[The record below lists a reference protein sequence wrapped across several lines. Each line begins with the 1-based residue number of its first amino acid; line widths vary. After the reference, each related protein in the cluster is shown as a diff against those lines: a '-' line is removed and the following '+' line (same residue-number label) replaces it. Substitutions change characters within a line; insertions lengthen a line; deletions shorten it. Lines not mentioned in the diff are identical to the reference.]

1 MRSVL
6 SEIREMT
13 TKSPDAFY
21 PRLKQI
27 FSECGVAFVAL
38 PYLKSSGINGA
49 VKWLNPD
56 KALLLI
62 NDRNKH
68 ADVFGFALFHEI
80 KHILQQKIKTIYL
93 SFDKKNSAAS
103 LGSNNELNEK
113 EADEFARQRLIPDE
127 EYQAFIYEENYSKK
141 SIQHFAEKIDI
152 HPCIVLGRL
161 KYDKKL
167 EWNVYSDLRIQ
178 YQII

>member
-13 TKSPDAFY
+13 TKSPDVFY

-27 FSECGVAFVAL
+27 FSECGVAFVVL
-38 PYLKSSGINGA
+38 PYLKNSGINGA

-93 SFDKKNSAAS
+93 SFDKKNLDLS
-103 LGSNNELNEK
+103 LGSNNQLNEK
-113 EADEFARQRLIPDE
+113 EADEFARQQLIPDE
-127 EYQAFIYEENYSKK
+127 EYQAFIYEGNYSKK
-141 SIQHFAEKIDI
+141 SIQHFAEK
-152 HPCIVLGRL
+152 
-161 KYDKKL
+161 
-167 EWNVYSDLRIQ
+167 
-178 YQII
+178 

>member
-1 MRSVL
+1 MRGAL

-38 PYLKSSGINGA
+38 PYLKNSGINGA

-93 SFDKKNSAAS
+93 SFDKKNLDLS
-103 LGSNNELNEK
+103 LGSNDELNEK
-113 EADEFARQRLIPDE
+113 EADEL
-127 EYQAFIYEENYSKK
+127 
-141 SIQHFAEKIDI
+141 
-152 HPCIVLGRL
+152 
-161 KYDKKL
+161 YDKA
-167 EWNVYSDLRIQ
+167 I
-178 YQII
+178 